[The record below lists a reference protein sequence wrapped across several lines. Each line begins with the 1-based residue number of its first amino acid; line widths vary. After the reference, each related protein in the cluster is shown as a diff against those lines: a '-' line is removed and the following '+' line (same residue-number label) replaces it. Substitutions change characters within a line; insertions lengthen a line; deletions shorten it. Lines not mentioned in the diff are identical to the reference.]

1 VNANLRALP
10 SVERLLSSPRLRE
23 LADAHSH
30 DAVVEVARR
39 ELQSARDRVLA
50 GAAAPGLEALVEA
63 VVDRAGR
70 VLARWPHRVI
80 NATGVVLHTNLGRAP
95 LSREAVEAAAAV
107 AGGYTDLELDLKT
120 GRRGSRLAHISDLL
134 AQATGAEAGIA
145 VNNNASA
152 VLLGLTAFAR
162 DREVIVSRGEAVEIG
177 GGFRIPDVLK
187 QSGAKLVEVGT
198 TNRTYVADYE
208 TAITERTAVLLKV
221 HQSNFAVR
229 GFTHSADLEALAQVA
244 KGRGLALFHDLGSG
258 ALLDTSRYGLARE
271 PMVQESIAG
280 GADLAFFSGDKLFGG
295 PQAGIVVGKRVH
307 VDRLVRHPLARAVRV
322 EKVTLAALSAT
333 LLPYV
338 NGTAEAELPV
348 WRMISMSAE
357 AARERARTWQ
367 DAIGHGG
374 ERTAVR
380 ESRSAI
386 GGGSLP
392 DETLPTFVLAIRPP
406 VAAEEFL
413 SRLRSASPPVIAR
426 IEAEKVLFD
435 PRTVMPEEDPLLLD
449 ALRSALTS

>member
-10 SVERLLSSPRLRE
+10 SVERLLSSPRLRD
-23 LADAHSH
+23 LADTHSH

-39 ELQSARDRVLA
+39 ELKSARERVMA
-50 GAAAPGLEALVEA
+50 GAPAPRLESLVEA
-63 VVDRAGR
+63 VAARASR
-70 VLARWPHRVI
+70 VLSRWPQRVI

-95 LSREAVEAAAAV
+95 LSSEAVQAATAV

-120 GRRGSRLAHISDLL
+120 GRRGSRLSHISELL
-134 AQATGAEAGIA
+134 VQATGAEAGSA
-145 VNNNASA
+145 VNNNAAA

-187 QSGAKLVEVGT
+187 QSGARLVEVGT

-208 TAITERTAVLLKV
+208 AAITERTAVLLKV

-244 KGRGLALFHDLGSG
+244 KGRGVALFHDLGSG

-271 PMVQESIAG
+271 PMVQDSVAG
-280 GADLAFFSGDKLFGG
+280 GADLTFFSGDKLLGG
-295 PQAGIVVGKRVH
+295 PQAGIVVGKRAH
-307 VDRLVRHPLARAVRV
+307 VDRLARHPLARALRV

-338 NGTAEAELPV
+338 NGTAESDLPV
-348 WRMISMSAE
+348 WRMISMSPETAK
-357 AARERARTWQ
+357 ERAGTWL
-367 DAIGHGG
+367 DAIRGAG
-374 ERTAVR
+374 RLAVR
-380 ESRSAI
+380 ESRSTI

-392 DETLPTFVLAIRPP
+392 DETLPTFVLAVTAP

-413 SRLRSASPPVIAR
+413 SRLRSASPPVMGR
-426 IEAEKVLFD
+426 IEADQVLLD
-435 PRTVMPEEDPLLLD
+435 PRTVLPEEDSSLVE
-449 ALRSALTS
+449 AVRHALTP